1 MPFLGPLGPLAA
13 RLIATALAC
22 LACFGYGYVKGTSHV
37 QNAWDLAAAKA
48 ETDSL
53 NEIIRV
59 QTAGNK
65 RVKELQNEKAKLVAH
80 RDVVR
85 EKVPVYIPVEA
96 DRACT
101 LPVGFVWVLDE
112 ARLGVSIPRD
122 SAGAA
127 SAPSGIALSAATD
140 VIADNYNRFNQMK
153 LQCQQLI
160 DWYNNDVRGGR
171 VKEK

>member
-13 RLIATALAC
+13 RLIAAALFGLSL
-22 LACFGYGYVKGTSHV
+22 LAFGFYKGCEHV
-37 QNAWDLAAAKA
+37 QDAWDLAAAKA

-59 QTAGNK
+59 QTVGNK
-65 RVKELQNEKAKLVAH
+65 RVKELQREKAKLETQ
-80 RDVVR
+80 R
-85 EKVPVYIPVEA
+85 ETTKQKIPTYIPPAA
-96 DRACT
+96 DRACV
-101 LPVGFVWVLDE
+101 LPVGFVWLLDE
-112 ARLGVSIPRD
+112 ARLGMSVSRD

-127 SAPSGIALSAATD
+127 NAPSGIALSAATD

-153 LQCQQLI
+153 LQCQKLI